1 MPKQR
6 KFIIDATELL
16 KVMPK
21 VGVQIQPVKLAIVA
35 TEDAEGYLV
44 IEHMRASSS
53 GTVEDLSG
61 NTGLEQLF
69 QRTGPRPA

>member
-35 TEDAEGYLV
+35 TEDAEGFLV
-44 IEHMRASSS
+44 IDHIRVSSA

-61 NTGLEQLF
+61 NTAYDLERLF
-69 QRTGPRPA
+69 QRTR